1 MPDYSDTRLQF
12 RRGTFAEWAAAN
24 PVLAS
29 GEPGYDVTN
38 KILKVGDGTTAFASL
53 SGISGGGGGG
63 GGSTIF
69 TDLLDSPANYTS
81 SAGKF
86 IKVNSAESAIEF
98 STVDIV
104 SDTTPQLGGN
114 LDLNSKNITGTG
126 DIDLQGTID
135 SDGAI
140 QGSSIKR
147 IGGTSSQFLKA
158 DGSVDSNTYLTSASA
173 LANVVE
179 DTTPQLGGTLD
190 TNSQSVT
197 GGIRSDT
204 VGIDLDSAITV
215 GTPLQVYDFADTQPF
230 FAVRAGSAFI
240 SAIFGP
246 STASANCRTQYYSSN
261 TTTGN
266 YWRQDASQTTYSLT
280 RVDGNS
286 ADDTV
291 FSITNSATTFTGNVG
306 VTGIITGTS
315 LVKSGGT
322 SSEFLKA
329 DGSVDS
335 STYLTSYTETDT
347 LANVTGRGATTTTT
361 SVIPFYYANQ
371 SAFPSATTY
380 HGAIAHSHSDGA
392 MYFAHGGS
400 WNKLANSS
408 DISNSSNWDTAY
420 GWGDH
425 STAGYLTGISGITV
439 SNFDAATIV
448 TESED
453 IASNDNDTTLPTSAA
468 VKDYIDTQL
477 GGGGMYNLVEDTTPQ
492 LGGTL
497 DTNSQAITGGIRSDT
512 VGIDLDSAITVGTPL
527 QVYDFADAEPF
538 FAVRAGSAFISAI
551 FGPSTGSA
559 NNRIHYYSSNTTT
572 ANYWRQDASETTYSL
587 TRVDGGVAD
596 DTVFSIVNSGAT
608 FNENLDV
615 QGTLS
620 SSGTFTNDG
629 YSSRFNKGLIINN
642 DGTHISS
649 AFQVKGG
656 GSEDYLIQ
664 TNHSTNRVGIRTNA
678 PAATLDV
685 NGDVAVTGTFTVAGD
700 VTLASTGTILNS
712 PAFGA
717 GMTVKKSVTF
727 NNDGADDSDFQIKGD
742 NITHLFFAD
751 TTNDRIGINTSS
763 PQHQLDVTGMG
774 RFVHADG
781 MCGLQVE
788 DTGGSGLHIG
798 DCALDASSAYA
809 GIKHSDHGTSDY
821 MMISNGV
828 TTFLSA
834 VNNGAVILRGGG
846 NDSNSEIQVKDVGV
860 GGVGITFNEQGADRD
875 VRMEGVSNTNLF
887 RLDASTDRIG
897 IGTGTPASTLDVD
910 GTLTATTL
918 VKSGGTSSQFL
929 KADGSVDSS
938 TYLTAETNDLSA
950 AVTWANVP
958 DANIT
963 QGSVTQHQAAL
974 SITESQISDLRSGG
988 SVFNEAGASVDFRVE
1003 GDTNENL
1010 LFVDGSADKV
1020 GIGINDPDYLFQVE
1034 KDTKDLAGFTRWYT
1048 TGPVGSGN
1056 IQNLVIQG
1064 FSGAGAKGIYL
1075 SHYCNENGGS
1085 ETQTLKNVI
1094 RMGEGIISLD
1104 DAYTTGLSTTYYPK
1118 LQVNTETGAVTF
1130 NNTYTFPT
1138 ADGSADQVLKT
1149 DGAGNISFG
1158 TLSTTNLDTTN
1169 FSAATIVTEAEGIGS
1184 NDNDTTLPTSA
1195 AVKDY
1200 ADTKVASN
1208 TSAVSNSVAVSNIVM
1223 ITQTNYDALSSYD
1236 ANTLYFIIS

>member
-1 MPDYSDTRLQF
+1 MPDYSNTRLQF
-12 RRGTFAEWAAAN
+12 RRGTYAEWAAAN
-24 PVLAS
+24 PILAS
-29 GEPGYDVTN
+29 GEPGYDITN
-38 KILKVGDGTTAFASL
+38 KILKVGDGATQFASL
-53 SGISGGGGGG
+53 SGITGGGGGGG
-63 GGSTIF
+63 GGSTTF
-69 TDLLDSPANYTS
+69 TGLLDSPSNFTS
-81 SAGKF
+81 SAGLVV
-86 IKVNSAESAIEF
+86 KVNSAASSLEF
-98 STVDIV
+98 GGIDIV
-104 SDTTPQLGGN
+104 TDTSPQLGGN

-135 SDGAI
+135 SNGAI

-158 DGSVDSNTYLTSASA
+158 DGSVDSNSYLTSALS
-173 LANVVE
+173 NVVE

-204 VGIDLDSAITV
+204 VGIDLDSAITN
-215 GTPLQVYDFADTQPF
+215 GTPLQVYDFADAEPF

-329 DGSVDS
+329 DGSVDTN
-335 STYLTSYTETDT
+335 TYLTSEADT

-400 WNKLANSS
+400 WNKLANQSEIDS
-408 DISNSSNWDTAY
+408 V
-420 GWGDH
+420 
-425 STAGYLTGISGITV
+425 GYLTSVSGITV
-439 SNFDAATIV
+439 SSFDAAAIV

-453 IASNDNDTTLPTSAA
+453 IASNDNDSTLPTSAA

-492 LGGTL
+492 LGGDLDLNGFEINGSGVTKPIL
-497 DTNSQAITGGIRSDT
+497 RQDGNDLILNSTGGELFLRGGDADLSYQVEIATTYAKFADNRFQILASETVLNQSGASVDFRVEGDTN
-512 VGIDLDSAITVGTPL
+512 VNLL
-527 QVYDFADAEPF
+527 FADASADKVGIGTSTPSTLLH
-538 FAVRAGSAFISAI
+538 VAGSATA
-551 FGPSTGSA
+551 
-559 NNRIHYYSSNTTT
+559 SS
-572 ANYWRQDASETTYSL
+572 
-587 TRVDGGVAD
+587 
-596 DTVFSIVNSGAT
+596 
-608 FNENLDV
+608 
-615 QGTLS
+615 
-620 SSGTFTNDG
+620 
-629 YSSRFNKGLIINN
+629 
-642 DGTHISS
+642 
-649 AFQVKGG
+649 
-656 GSEDYLIQ
+656 
-664 TNHSTNRVGIRTNA
+664 
-678 PAATLDV
+678 
-685 NGDVAVTGTFTVAGD
+685 
-700 VTLASTGTILNS
+700 
-712 PAFGA
+712 
-717 GMTVKKSVTF
+717 
-727 NNDGADDSDFQIKGD
+727 
-742 NITHLFFAD
+742 
-751 TTNDRIGINTSS
+751 
-763 PQHQLDVTGMG
+763 
-774 RFVHADG
+774 FV
-781 MCGLQVE
+781 VP
-788 DTGGSGLHIG
+788 SGL
-798 DCALDASSAYA
+798 
-809 GIKHSDHGTSDY
+809 
-821 MMISNGV
+821 
-828 TTFLSA
+828 
-834 VNNGAVILRGGG
+834 
-846 NDSNSEIQVKDVGV
+846 
-860 GGVGITFNEQGADRD
+860 
-875 VRMEGVSNTNLF
+875 
-887 RLDASTDRIG
+887 ST
-897 IGTGTPASTLDVD
+897 
-910 GTLTATTL
+910 
-918 VKSGGTSSQFL
+918 QFL
-929 KADGSVDSS
+929 KADGSLDTS
-938 TYLTAETNDLSA
+938 TYLTSFTETNDLSA
-950 AVTWANVP
+950 SVTWANVPDANVTESSVTQHQAALTITESQISDLGHTSEVNDLSSSVTWVNVP

-974 SITESQISDLRSGG
+974 SITESQISDLQSYLTSETFTSVVQDTTPQLGGTLDAQSNNITGVGTLGVNGGATFEKNLIVNNAGSATSSDFQVKGDNDTHLLFTDAANDKVGIGTATPAHKLDVAGMGRFVHADGACGLQVEDTGG
-988 SVFNEAGASVDFRVE
+988 SGLHIGDCALGSLGTYAGIKHSSHGSSDYMMISNGITTFVSAVNNGAVILRGGGNDSNSEIQVKDVGAGAVGIIFNEAGADRDIRME
-1003 GDTNENL
+1003 GDTDENL
-1010 LFVDGSADKV
+1010 FYVDASTDRI
-1020 GIGINDPDYLFQVE
+1020 GIGTATPAQVFDVSTVE
-1034 KDTKDLAGFTRWYT
+1034 TEIAGFNGQTSSD
-1048 TGPVGSGN
+1048 PVASGN
-1056 IQNLVIQG
+1056 LQSLIIESK
-1064 FSGAGAKGIYL
+1064 SGAGAKGIYL
-1075 SHYCNENGGS
+1075 KHMCNESNGS
-1085 ETQTLKNVI
+1085 SALSMKNVI

-1130 NNTYTFPT
+1130 NDTYTFPT

-1200 ADTKVASN
+1200 ADTKIASN

>member
-12 RRGTFAEWAAAN
+12 RRGTYAEWAAAN
-24 PVLAS
+24 PILAS
-29 GEPGYDVTN
+29 GEPGYDITN
-38 KILKVGDGTTAFASL
+38 KILKVGDGTTQFASL

-63 GGSTIF
+63 GGGSSTF
-69 TDLLDSPANYTS
+69 TGLLDSPANYS
-81 SAGKF
+81 ASAGKYLM
-86 IKVNSAESAIEF
+86 VNSAASAVEF
-98 STVDIV
+98 NTLDIID
-104 SDTTPQLGGN
+104 DTTPQLGGD
-114 LDLNSKNITGTG
+114 LDLNSHDITGT
-126 DIDLQGTID
+126 T
-135 SDGAI
+135 
-140 QGSSIKR
+140 SSITAQTFVKH
-147 IGGTSSQFLKA
+147 GGTSSQFLKA
-158 DGSVDSNTYLTSASA
+158 DGTIDSNSYLTSASA
-173 LANVVE
+173 LSDVVD
-179 DTTPQLGGTLD
+179 DTTPQLGGNLD
-190 TNSQSVT
+190 TNNKEIVFTSGSTQYANIGLT
-197 GGIRSDT
+197 ASDLHINVDDANAESNADLIQFNIDGT
-204 VGIDLDSAITV
+204 RCIAITSPNGLDTTTIYQKLVVDTNGQNATIFGFTENTFNSNKGNIDFAVHGDSLDDVLFVDASADSVGIGTSTPQTKLDVSGV
-215 GTPLQVYDFADTQPF
+215 V
-230 FAVRAGSAFI
+230 
-240 SAIFGP
+240 
-246 STASANCRTQYYSSN
+246 TASSF
-261 TTTGN
+261 TTTG
-266 YWRQDASQTTYSLT
+266 AS
-280 RVDGNS
+280 
-286 ADDTV
+286 
-291 FSITNSATTFTGNVG
+291 I
-306 VTGIITGTS
+306 
-315 LVKSGGT
+315 
-322 SSEFLKA
+322 
-329 DGSVDS
+329 
-335 STYLTSYTETDT
+335 
-347 LANVTGRGATTTTT
+347 
-361 SVIPFYYANQ
+361 IPFYYANQ
-371 SAFPSATTY
+371 AAFPNATTY

-392 MYFAHGGS
+392 MYFAHGGA
-400 WNKLANSS
+400 WNKLANQS
-408 DISNSSNWDTAY
+408 DIDS
-420 GWGDH
+420 
-425 STAGYLTGISGITV
+425 AGYISGISGITV

-527 QVYDFADAEPF
+527 QVYDFADTQPF

-551 FGPSTGSA
+551 FGPSSGSA

-572 ANYWRQDASETTYSL
+572 GNYWRQDASETTYSL
-587 TRVDGGVAD
+587 TRVDGTVAD

-615 QGTLS
+615 KGDLS
-620 SSGTFTNDG
+620 CSGSFTCDDAG
-629 YSSRFNKGLIINN
+629 SRFSKGLVINN
-642 DGTHISS
+642 DGTHITS

-656 GSEDYLIQ
+656 GSESYLIQ

-678 PAATLDV
+678 AAATLDV
-685 NGDVAVTGTFTVAGD
+685 NGDVAVTGTLTVAGD
-700 VTLASTGTILNS
+700 VTLASTGVIANT
-712 PAFGA
+712 PTFGA
-717 GMTVKKSVTF
+717 GLISNKSVVVNDDGT
-727 NNDGADDSDFQIKGD
+727 NNSFLRVEGD
-742 NITHLFFAD
+742 TQTHLLYTDPA
-751 TTNDRIGINTSS
+751 NDRVGINTSS

-781 MCGLQVE
+781 MCGLSVQ
-788 DTGGSGLHIG
+788 DTGGTGIHIG
-798 DCALDASSAYA
+798 DCALSGNATFA
-809 GIKHSDHGTSDY
+809 GFKHTGHTGSNDY
-821 MMISNGV
+821 MMVSSGAGTYISAKDGE
-828 TTFLSA
+828 A
-834 VNNGAVILRGGG
+834 VYIRAGGNGAEGEIRVYDVGAGG
-846 NDSNSEIQVKDVGV
+846 NAVVI
-860 GGVGITFNEQGADRD
+860 NEAGSDRD
-875 VRMEGVSNTNLF
+875 TRIEGVSDANLF
-887 RLDASTDRIG
+887 KVDASTDRIG
-897 IGTGTPASTLDVD
+897 IGTNAPTSKLEVN
-910 GTLTATTL
+910 GTLTAGSGVFTAL

-974 SITESQISDLRSGG
+974 SITESQISDLRTG
-988 SVFNEAGASVDFRVE
+988 SVVFNEAGASVDFRVE

-1010 LFVDGSADKV
+1010 FCVDGSADKV
-1020 GIGINDPDYLFQVE
+1020 GIGVNTPDYFFQV
-1034 KDTKDLAGFTRWYT
+1034 KKNTTDLAGFTKTYT
-1048 TGPVGSGN
+1048 SGPVASGQ
-1056 IQNLVIQG
+1056 IQDLVIKAFG
-1064 FSGAGAKGIYL
+1064 GSGAKGIYL
-1075 SHYCNENGGS
+1075 AHYQNETNGS
-1085 ETQTLKNVI
+1085 DTTTLKNVI